1 MVGLTYGDGTLRIPL
16 VSAMPTPPQS
26 ARFLFVT
33 CQVGAEKAVKG
44 EVAQRWPDF
53 RLAFSRPG
61 FLTFK
66 LPEEQFLAPDFNL
79 SAVFA
84 RAYGFSL
91 GKVSSERSG
100 HRRAAGLGPDRRP
113 AHSPDPRLAAR
124 SDRTG

>member
-1 MVGLTYGDGTLRIPL
+1 
-16 VSAMPTPPQS
+16 MPTPSQS

-53 RLAFSRPG
+53 RFAFSRPG

-66 LPEEQFLAPDFNL
+66 LPEQTFLAPDFNL

-91 GKVSSERSG
+91 GKVSLDNPAIPASRIGFEPVIAETGGVSPCDFAN
-100 HRRAAGLGPDRRP
+100 AAQQVWNLLGDRP
-113 AHSPDPRLAAR
+113 
-124 SDRTG
+124 